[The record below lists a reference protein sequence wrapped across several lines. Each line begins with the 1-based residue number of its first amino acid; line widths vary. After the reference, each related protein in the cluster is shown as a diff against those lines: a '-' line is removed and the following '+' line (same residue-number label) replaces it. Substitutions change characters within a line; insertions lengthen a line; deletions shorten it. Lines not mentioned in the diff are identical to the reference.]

1 MGRLL
6 RYFPVCLIIPI
17 LVLCLRTQARPLSPN
32 MEGNKKNQSLYVSA
46 FVKVVPRQPLPPHVH
61 GEVVPLNKGIVPPSA
76 PSSCTIDG
84 IGKNDEKS
92 GGKCSVG
99 A

>member
-46 FVKVVPRQPLPPHVH
+46 FVKPSPPRVH
-61 GEVVPLNKGIVPPSA
+61 GEVVHLKKGIVPPSA

-92 GGKCSVG
+92 GGKCPVG

>member
-1 MGRLL
+1 MVALGWGVALAQGL
-6 RYFPVCLIIPI
+6 AGLTPGP
-17 LVLCLRTQARPLSPN
+17 TLSPS

-46 FVKVVPRQPLPPHVH
+46 FVKVVPLRPSPPCVH
-61 GEVVPLNKGIVPPSA
+61 GEVVPLNKGLVPPFS

-92 GGKCSVG
+92 GGKCPIG